1 MASATDIPCSCI
13 AITSRLAMP
22 MDACNTCSRRHT
34 SPTHLGDTPPGQSPA
49 YSALLLLLVLLLL
62 HPLNGLFSRTTSVSR
77 YQKGKNSLDK
87 RWWGFGMQWHHIS
100 WTICKQSAPRSRQIT
115 TPTPH
120 HSVFYR
126 PDALPDAQPTAS
138 KHWRQWRL
146 WNKQRMKSVRT
157 ISWTDLLKHASS
169 LRIRITIRAK

>member
-1 MASATDIPCSCI
+1 MRPDAMRPRPKNEAEVE
-13 AITSRLAMP
+13 AEWFGLKALTS
-22 MDACNTCSRRHT
+22 
-34 SPTHLGDTPPGQSPA
+34 
-49 YSALLLLLVLLLL
+49 LLLEKLLSLLL
-62 HPLNGLFSRTTSVSR
+62 HPFNSLLSSTTWVR
-77 YQKGKNSLDK
+77 RCQKGKTSLDLM
-87 RWWGFGMQWHHIS
+87 RQEMMGFWDGCGIS